1 MLLLNGADVNS
12 VDSGQRSALLSACW
26 QGHLVI
32 ADILLTAGANVNHQC
47 GQVRGSRVMY
57 SEKAATL
64 PFSLAKSSPSKELSY
79 VTKLLCLQGASPL
92 AVAAQEGHMEVL
104 QLLLQHG
111 ADPLLQDHHGRDPH
125 RVALRNNNSAV
136 AELLGGAMKR
146 LSDCRVAAGD
156 MVSVSRASNKGT
168 R

>member
-57 SEKAATL
+57 SEKAAAVA
-64 PFSLAKSSPSKELSY
+64 FSLAKGSVYCWLEKIL
-79 VTKLLCLQGASPL
+79 
-92 AVAAQEGHMEVL
+92 
-104 QLLLQHG
+104 
-111 ADPLLQDHHGRDPH
+111 
-125 RVALRNNNSAV
+125 
-136 AELLGGAMKR
+136 KR
-146 LSDCRVAAGD
+146 SFQP
-156 MVSVSRASNKGT
+156 K
-168 R
+168 